1 MTSNIQ
7 NVIDISSS
15 FRKEVGGLEVK
26 VSISLV
32 LRPTQ
37 VATMFSHIK
46 LVIVSQECRQ
56 RNDSNKLNAFTT
68 NEQK

>member
-1 MTSNIQ
+1 MSLIFQVANFQEAIC
-7 NVIDISSS
+7 
-15 FRKEVGGLEVK
+15 GLVVK
-26 VSISLV
+26 MSISLV